1 MVILCTASRAHL
13 SWEQL
18 QFVSELFLLFRNGAV
33 GEGKKKS
40 LIKFSTQTDREKS
53 HSDLCICRCIFS
65 QTSSAKESLEQQPNG
80 AKAEILLTSVVGL
93 YPIVAMREGQ
103 SSSVLL
109 YGAG

>member
-1 MVILCTASRAHL
+1 MSQNCSFSLEMEL
-13 SWEQL
+13 WE
-18 QFVSELFLLFRNGAV
+18 R
-33 GEGKKKS
+33 GKKKS

-53 HSDLCICRCIFS
+53 HYDLCICRYIFS

-80 AKAEILLTSVVGL
+80 AKAEILLTLVVGL